1 MIRIVIIDLA
11 HPHRHIDTALKELSE
26 IQSLIKTYGGVDI
39 ARIIQHR
46 EKPDRATFIGS
57 GKVQELIS
65 LVGKEK
71 ISVVIINALASPI
84 QLQNLTE
91 ALWSVNPNI
100 QVWDR
105 VDLILNI
112 FEKHARTAES
122 RLQIEIAR
130 MHHMGNRMY
139 GLGEKYFSRQGG
151 GIGTRG
157 LGQTNI
163 ERMKL
168 HLRQQIKKKQAELD
182 KLEKHRE
189 RQMLRRKER
198 GVYSISIVGYTN
210 AGKSSLFN
218 ALTGKN
224 REIENALFV
233 TLDSVSGKLQ
243 NSLGK
248 DILISDTIGFIRNL
262 PPGLID
268 TFKSTLMESIYADT
282 LLHLV
287 DASDEKIAM
296 KIETVQQILTDLGI
310 NDKKSLLVFNKVDM
324 ISPERKE
331 ELKLLA
337 KKFFD
342 NEPFFISATTQEGL
356 PDLKNALLEEVN

>member
-1 MIRIVIIDLA
+1 MIPVVLIDLA
-11 HPHRHIDTALKELSE
+11 HPHRHIDTALKELAE
-26 IQSLIKTYGGVDI
+26 IQSLIKTYGGVDV

-65 LVGKEK
+65 IVEKEK
-71 ISVVIINALASPI
+71 VSIVIVNALANPI

-91 ALWSVNPNI
+91 SLWSVNPDI

-105 VDLILNI
+105 IDLILNI
-112 FEKHARTAES
+112 FEKHAKTAES

-130 MHHMGNRMY
+130 MHHMGNRIY
-139 GLGEKYFSRQGG
+139 GLGTYFSRQGG
-151 GIGTRG
+151 GIGTKG

-168 HLRQQIKKKQAELD
+168 HHRQQIKKKQDESSKLD
-182 KLEKHRE
+182 KNRE
-189 RQMLRRKER
+189 RQMLRRREN

-218 ALTGKN
+218 ILTGKN
-224 REIENALFV
+224 REVQNALFV

-243 NSLGK
+243 NHSGK
-248 DILISDTIGFIRNL
+248 EILISDTIGFIRNL
-262 PPGLID
+262 PPSLIG

-282 LLHLV
+282 LLHV
-287 DASDEKIAM
+287 IDSSDEKIAM
-296 KIETVQQILTDLGI
+296 KIETVQQILKDLGMS
-310 NDKKSLLVFNKVDM
+310 DKKSILVFNKVDTV
-324 ISPERKE
+324 SPERKE
-331 ELKLLA
+331 ELQLLA
-337 KKFFD
+337 KKFSQD
-342 NEPFFISATTQEGL
+342 KPLFISAITQEGI
-356 PDLKNALLEEVN
+356 PYLKDALLDYAG